1 MQTSTAS
8 PKKPEN
14 RFLAH
19 LKKQA
24 DAFRNEL
31 SASQIVFLVFLVPT
45 FLWIPQ
51 VLQLVSS
58 VVENRKLDNPSYRW
72 PDYTDFAITLAAIP
86 GVTLGK
92 RVISMAFSDYYER
105 KLPAK
110 YTGKAREIKIDKC
123 VKGVL
128 KVIYFSGIQIY
139 GFLYVLSEQPY
150 HAPSL
155 FGNKSWDFIYKNYPY
170 FEITPHLKFFYM
182 VGLSYHVESW
192 LEQML
197 TPPKSDFA
205 EMFLHHLL
213 TTSLIVGSYLTNT
226 VNCGVVV
233 MMILDHADIWIG
245 FMRVVIDIAGMFSL
259 VLTMTGVLSTWF
271 YTRIYV
277 FPFEVVKY
285 AAFDQWALSD
295 GTGWINLI
303 FGTFLLV
310 LQVLNVHWFLLLI
323 RATLHYSMSG
333 ERIDMQSQDKT
344 GGGKAAQAT

>member
-1 MQTSTAS
+1 MQTSEGRS
-8 PKKPEN
+8 KSSN
-14 RFLAH
+14 RLITFVKDYA
-19 LKKQA
+19 KAYRK
-24 DAFRNEL
+24 EL
-31 SASQIVFLVFLVPT
+31 STSQLIFMIFLLPIFLLV
-45 FLWIPQ
+45 PQ

-72 PDYTDFAITLAAIP
+72 PDYTDFYITLAAIP
-86 GVTLGK
+86 CVTLAK
-92 RVISMAFSDYYER
+92 RVVAMAFSGYYE
-105 KLPAK
+105 KNLPAK
-110 YTGKAREIKIDKC
+110 YTGKARQIKIDKC

-128 KVIYFSGIQIY
+128 KVLYFSGVQVY

-150 HAPSL
+150 HAPTL
-155 FGNKSWDFIYKNYPY
+155 FGTKSWAFIYKNYPY
-170 FEITPHLKFFYM
+170 FEITPHMKFFYM

-197 TPPKSDFA
+197 SPPKSDFA

-213 TTSLIVGSYLTNT
+213 TTSLMVGSYLTNT
-226 VNCGVVV
+226 VNCGIVV

-245 FMRVVIDIAGMFSL
+245 FVRVVADVGSMGTIVFTFFG
-259 VLTMTGVLSTWF
+259 VLTSWF

-295 GTGWINLI
+295 GTGWINLV

-310 LQVLNVHWFLLLI
+310 LQVLNVHWFLLLG
-323 RATLHYSMSG
+323 RAAVHYASSG
-333 ERIDMQSQDKT
+333 ERVDLQSADKLDT
-344 GGGKAAQAT
+344 QKAKST